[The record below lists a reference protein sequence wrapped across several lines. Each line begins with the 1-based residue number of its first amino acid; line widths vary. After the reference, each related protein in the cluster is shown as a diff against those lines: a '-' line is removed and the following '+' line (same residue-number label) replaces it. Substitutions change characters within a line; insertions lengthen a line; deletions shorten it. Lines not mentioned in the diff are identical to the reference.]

1 MVATGPPGNG
11 RAGTESGLQASS
23 FAHRFLPGN
32 IWLFGHA
39 ATQTLRR
46 PAYDPVVNAPGI
58 KRSVRAG
65 VEDQWHRAPRKD
77 EQVFYPADNADG
89 PVWCMDKT
97 HFRQTGTQVCN
108 KLHGTGRRW
117 RVRWVGPDGKELT
130 ESYEKRA
137 DADRRV
143 KELSSDLHTGAY
155 VDPAKGQVT
164 FRDYAEA
171 WRKRQVHRDSSAEHV
186 ESRLRLHAYPVLGD
200 RPISAILPSE
210 VQAWIAGVELA
221 PATVAV
227 LHGIVFGIF
236 KDAVRDKCIA
246 SNPCDGTKLP
256 KVEPKKVVP
265 PTTEQFEIVRSK
277 LPAEFQVL
285 ATFAAGTGMRK
296 GECFGLVVDRLYLPE
311 KPGDRSGTVKVDQQL
326 DQANPLT
333 FGPLKTRASYRT
345 IPLPDVVVTA
355 LKEHL
360 KQFPPGPDGLVFTW
374 RGKAIPRSSFG
385 YHWNAAARAAKL
397 PPRSGLHSLRHY
409 YASLLIR
416 YGESVKTVQA
426 RLGHAS
432 AAETLDTYSHL
443 WPDSDDRTRDAID
456 SVLR

>member
-1 MVATGPPGNG
+1 MD
-11 RAGTESGLQASS
+11 RA
-23 FAHRFLPGN
+23 
-32 IWLFGHA
+32 
-39 ATQTLRR
+39 
-46 PAYDPVVNAPGI
+46 
-58 KRSVRAG
+58 
-65 VEDQWHRAPRKD
+65 
-77 EQVFYPADNADG
+77 
-89 PVWCMDKT
+89 
-97 HFRQTGTQVCN
+97 HFKQTGTQVCT
-108 KLHGTGRRW
+108 KLHGKGRRW
-117 RVRWVGPDGKELT
+117 RVRWVDETGKERT

-137 DADRRV
+137 EADARKRQVD
-143 KELSSDLHTGAY
+143 SDLHTGTY

-200 RPISAILPSE
+200 RPIAAILPSE
-210 VQAWIAGVELA
+210 IQAWVAGIELA
-221 PATVAV
+221 ASSVAV
-227 LHGIVFGIF
+227 IHGIVFGIF
-236 KDAVRDKCIA
+236 KDAVRDKRIA

-256 KVEPKKVVP
+256 KPAPTKVVP

-277 LPAEFQVL
+277 LPPEFQTL

-326 DQANPLT
+326 VRGNPLT
-333 FGPLKTRASYRT
+333 FGPPKTRASYRT
-345 IPLPDVVVTA
+345 IPLPDVVVVA

-360 KQFPPGPDGLVFTW
+360 KQFPPGPDGLVFGW
-374 RGKAIPRSSFG
+374 RGKPIPRSTFA
-385 YHWNAAARAAKL
+385 YHWNIAARAAKL
-397 PPRSGLHSLRHY
+397 PPRSGLHTLRHY

-456 SVLR
+456 SVLK

>member
-1 MVATGPPGNG
+1 MSFSRYAQATHN
-11 RAGTESGLQASS
+11 
-23 FAHRFLPGN
+23 
-32 IWLFGHA
+32 
-39 ATQTLRR
+39 
-46 PAYDPVVNAPGI
+46 
-58 KRSVRAG
+58 SVRSRPMSAPPIRRRSAG
-65 VEDQWHRAPRKD
+65 ARVEDQWHRDRRNG
-77 EQVFYPADNADG
+77 EQVFYPADTTDG
-89 PVWCMDKT
+89 PVWCTDRT
-97 HFRQTGTQVCN
+97 HFRTPGTMVCA
-108 KLHGTGRRW
+108 KLHGKGRRW
-117 RVRWVGPDGKELT
+117 RVRWVDLAGKELT

-137 DADRRV
+137 AADRRER
-143 KELSSDLHTGAY
+143 ELNSLLHTGNY
-155 VDPAKGQVT
+155 IDPAAGQVT

-200 RPISAILPSE
+200 RPMSAILPSE
-210 VQAWIAGVELA
+210 VQAWIAGIELA
-221 PATVAV
+221 PATVGV

-236 KDAVRDKCIA
+236 KDAVRDRCIA

-256 KVEPKKVVP
+256 KAEPKRVVP

-277 LPAEFQVL
+277 LPAELQAL

-296 GECFGLVVDRLYLPE
+296 GECFGLVADRLYLPE
-311 KPGDRSGTVKVDQQL
+311 KSGDRSGTAKVDQQL
-326 DQANPLT
+326 VQANPLK

-345 IPLPDVVVTA
+345 IPLPDVVVEA

-360 KQFPPGPDGLVFTW
+360 SQFPCDPDGLVFTW
-374 RGKAIPRSSFG
+374 RGKPIPRSTFG

-397 PPRSGLHSLRHY
+397 PPRSGLHTLRHY

>member
-1 MVATGPPGNG
+1 M
-11 RAGTESGLQASS
+11 S
-23 FAHRFLPGN
+23 
-32 IWLFGHA
+32 
-39 ATQTLRR
+39 
-46 PAYDPVVNAPGI
+46 APGV
-58 KRSVRAG
+58 KRRSPGAR
-65 VEDQWHRAPRKD
+65 VEDQWHRDRRKG
-77 EQVFYPADNADG
+77 EQVFYPADNAAG
-89 PVWCMDKT
+89 AVWCTDRT
-97 HFRQTGTQVCN
+97 HFKTPGTMVCT
-108 KLHGTGRRW
+108 KLHGKGRRW
-117 RVRWVGPDGKELT
+117 RCRWVDETGKELT
-130 ESYEKRA
+130 ASYEKRA
-137 DADRRV
+137 TADAHKRRV
-143 KELSSDLHTGAY
+143 DSDLHTGSY
-155 VDPAKGQVT
+155 IDPAAGQVT

-210 VQAWIAGVELA
+210 IQAWIAGVELA
-221 PATVAV
+221 PSSVAV
-227 LHGIVFGIF
+227 VHGIVYGILR
-236 KDAVRDKCIA
+236 DALRDKCIA

-256 KVEPKKVVP
+256 KLQPKKVVP
-265 PTTEQFEIVRSK
+265 PTTEQFEIVRSM
-277 LPAEFQVL
+277 LPAELQAL

-296 GECFGLVVDRLYLPE
+296 GECFGLVVDRLHLPE

-326 DQANPLT
+326 VRPNPLQ
-333 FGPLKTRASYRT
+333 FGPLKTKASYRT
-345 IPLPDVVVTA
+345 IPLPDVVVA
-355 LKEHL
+355 SLREHL
-360 KQFPPGPDGLVFTW
+360 EQFAPGPDGLVFTW
-374 RGKAIPRSSFG
+374 RGKPIPRSSFG

-456 SVLR
+456 SVLK